1 MLDSP
6 RVITNAVNK
15 RRASVEVDR
24 VVVGFRRQGQEDL
37 LAVDDVSLK
46 VYPGEFVSLVGP
58 SGCGKST
65 LFSVIAGL
73 LQPQGGNVIVE
84 GAETTGYT
92 GAVGYML
99 QKDMLLPWRT
109 IEDNIGL
116 GLELAGVKKRKARK
130 ESKAVI
136 ERCGLGGFETS
147 YPSQLSGGM
156 RQRAALGRT
165 LLLGRNVVLL
175 DEPFGALDA
184 QTRSSLHDWL
194 EDLGRDLCL
203 TTILIT
209 HDVDEAV
216 RLSDR
221 IFVMTPRPGRLNGM
235 VTVELDRPRGL
246 GCVTSPNFASAKA
259 EVLRLLGHK
268 LIAGSHPASNRS
280 GVLSGKS

>member
-1 MLDSP
+1 MRAEQDFYRVHSP
-6 RVITNAVNK
+6 A
-15 RRASVEVDR
+15 VEVDR
-24 VVVGFRRQGQEDL
+24 IVVEFKRNSQEDL
-37 LAVDDVSLK
+37 LAVDNVSFK

-73 LQPQGGNVIVE
+73 LQPENGNIVIE
-84 GAETTGYT
+84 ETETTGLT

-109 IEDNIGL
+109 IQDNVGL
-116 GLELAGVKKRKARK
+116 ALELAGVKKREARK
-130 ESKAVI
+130 QSKEVI
-136 ERCGLGGFETS
+136 ERCGLSGFESS

-165 LLLGRNVVLL
+165 LLLGRKVVLL

-194 EDLGRDLCL
+194 EDLGRDMNL
-203 TTILIT
+203 TIILIT
-209 HDVDEAV
+209 HDVEEAV

-221 IFVMTPRPGRLNGM
+221 IYVMTPRPGRISGI
-235 VTVELDRPRGL
+235 VQVELDRPRGL
-246 GCVTSPNFASAKA
+246 GCVTSTEFIHAKA
-259 EVLRLLGHK
+259 EVLNLLSHRTTGITHP
-268 LIAGSHPASNRS
+268 AGSCNEL
-280 GVLSGKS
+280 LSSQVARR